1 LTSEGSSLFNNLGL
15 VWAIVIMSL
24 WIGTLIIFLGLDL
37 AELSPIHWAAIVL
50 IRTFFHTGLFILA
63 HDAMHGSLIPSSA
76 SINQGLG
83 RLCLGLYAVLPY
95 DRVQT
100 NHHKHHHSPGQPGDP
115 DFHNGIHQH
124 PLFWY
129 FQFLGAYV
137 SITQMTV
144 FITVIGCGLAIAI
157 FLLHVSV
164 ANCILVWMVPLILSS
179 LQLFCFGTYFPHRNE
194 STGPQSTYYPN
205 LLSLLICYHFS
216 YHQEH
221 HLYPDVAWYRLP
233 SCDTIRYNK
242 IRKTIQSNNI
252 S

>member
-1 LTSEGSSLFNNLGL
+1 LTSEGSSLFHNLGL

-37 AELSPIHWAAIVL
+37 AALSPLYWVTIVL

-63 HDAMHGSLIPSSA
+63 HDAMHGSLIPKSA
-76 SINQGLG
+76 TINQGLG

-95 DRVQT
+95 DRCKT
-100 NHHKHHHSPGQPGDP
+100 NHHQHHQNPGQPGDP
-115 DFHNGIHQH
+115 DFHNGIQTH

-144 FITVIGCGLAIAI
+144 FVTVIGCSLAIAI

-164 ANCILVWMVPLILSS
+164 TNCILVWMVPLILSS

-221 HLYPDVAWYRLP
+221 HLFPDVAWYRLP